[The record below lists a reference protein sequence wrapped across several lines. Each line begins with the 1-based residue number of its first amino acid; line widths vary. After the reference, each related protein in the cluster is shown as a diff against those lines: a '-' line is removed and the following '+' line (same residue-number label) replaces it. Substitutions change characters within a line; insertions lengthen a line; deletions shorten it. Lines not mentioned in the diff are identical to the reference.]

1 MKPFDRRLFISRTLA
16 TVAAIPLAPLL
27 SNATRAQQTNT
38 PAPAPQTDYPQG
50 NANGA
55 CWLDVCAPFVVEDP
69 ARGVRSEIV
78 LTSDTFS
85 GTRGYADAP
94 VATDYEIYLYDA
106 DGRAIGT
113 NGVARRLTVPAM
125 QTTVIAARDLLGNQ
139 SAPFWGG
146 MKIRLR
152 PRGHAALQH
161 ASDLF
166 SSAFVRWTTDASFD
180 NVHANPDPLQW
191 QNSEQFYYTMPFP
204 ALADYDCTYS
214 LFNPYDAPS
223 AGEIA
228 LHDWQGRALRK
239 LRYEL
244 KPHASL
250 LVCLN
255 SGEYAGDACAPFIA
269 SDAKETKQTKQM
281 KDAKNAKDSRDA
293 KDDKRANI
301 TEGGG
306 TLSVTNDEHT
316 RKTFGYL
323 LIRRRG
329 AQRFSVEHP
338 IHQGAYKPKT
348 APVEAFDHAEQFK
361 AKNMLYSP
369 LVFRSKRVGK
379 LTIDSRFHLG
389 TGFLN
394 AEEAQ
399 WLYPFV
405 TDAAGEI
412 VWASQRDEKLSRS
425 SIPASQIERG
435 VIRLAPHQACLLDPA
450 QLSFPE
456 NFSGGLSLAVTP
468 DTTHTLMKVELHVAE
483 WGAHAFTHFRP
494 GLRAARAYRQSRGRD
509 GFTTDYITSG
519 ARLERRAGEV
529 TFDELVAVF
538 NVGDDNIEASPVLE
552 LFNARGLVTRVALGK
567 VAPLACRHFL
577 LSDLVPPSTTEAHAG
592 LMTLRLTDERAA
604 LLMSAAHL
612 DYARRDVALD
622 HGSDRFST
630 FADYGCA

>member
-1 MKPFDRRLFISRTLA
+1 MKVFDRRQFLSRTLA
-16 TVAAIPLAPLL
+16 TVAAVPLAPLL
-27 SNATRAQQTNT
+27 QKPTLAQQPTS
-38 PAPAPQTDYPQG
+38 PASATTQPEYSRSD
-50 NANGA
+50 ANGA
-55 CWLDVCAPFVVEDP
+55 CWLDVCAPFVVEDA
-69 ARGVRSEIV
+69 ARGIRSEIV

-85 GTRGYADAP
+85 GTRGFADAAA
-94 VATDYEIYLYDA
+94 ATDYEIYLYDSGGKPVGA
-106 DGRAIGT
+106 E
-113 NGVARRLTVPAM
+113 GVARRLTVPAM
-125 QTTVIAARDLLGNQ
+125 QTTVIPARDLLGER
-139 SAPFWGG
+139 SAAPFWGG

-152 PRGHAALQH
+152 PRGQAKLQH
-161 ASDLF
+161 VSDLF

-191 QNSEQFYYTMPFP
+191 QNTEQFYYTMPFP
-204 ALADYDCTYS
+204 ALSDYDCTYS
-214 LFNPYDAPS
+214 LFNPYDAPC
-223 AGEIA
+223 AGELA
-228 LHDWQGRALRK
+228 LHDWQGRTLRK

-255 SGEYAGDACAPFIA
+255 SGDYATDACAPFGVEAQAA
-269 SDAKETKQTKQM
+269 SPGAKRMSHAAAE
-281 KDAKNAKDSRDA
+281 SV
-293 KDDKRANI
+293 ANI

-329 AQRFSVEHP
+329 ARRFSVEHP
-338 IHQGAYKPKT
+338 IHQGAYKPKM
-348 APVEAFDHAEQFK
+348 AAVEAFDTAGQFK

-369 LVFRSKRVGK
+369 LVFRAKRIGG

-394 AEEAQ
+394 AEESQ

-412 VWASQRDEKLSRS
+412 GWASTRDEKLTRAFAD
-425 SIPASQIERG
+425 ASQVERG
-435 VIRLAPHQACLLDPA
+435 VIRLAPHQACLLDPSKLA
-450 QLSFPE
+450 FPD

-494 GLRAARAYRQSRGRD
+494 GLRAARAYRQSRGPD
-509 GFTTDYITSG
+509 GFTTDYITTG
-519 ARLERRAGEV
+519 ARLNRRAGEI

-538 NVGDDNIEASPVLE
+538 NVGDDNVEASPVLE

-592 LMTLRLTDERAA
+592 LMTLRLTDERAT
-604 LLMSAAHL
+604 LLMSVAHL
-612 DYARRDVALD
+612 DYVRRDVALD

-630 FADYGCA
+630 FTDYGCA

>member
-1 MKPFDRRLFISRTLA
+1 MKAFDRRQFLSRTLA
-16 TVAAIPLAPLL
+16 AAAAIPLTPLL
-27 SNATRAQQTNT
+27 AKATLAQQ
-38 PAPAPQTDYPQG
+38 PAPVSDYSRDNSG
-50 NANGA
+50 GA
-55 CWLDVCAPFVVEDP
+55 CWLDVCAPFVVEDA

-85 GTRGYADAP
+85 GTRGFADAGA
-94 VATDYEIYLYDA
+94 ATDYEIYLYDSS
-106 DGRAIGT
+106 GKPVGT

-125 QTTVIAARDLLGNQ
+125 QTTVIAARDLIGDLD
-139 SAPFWGG
+139 APFWGG

-152 PRGHAALQH
+152 PRGQEKLQH
-161 ASDLF
+161 VSDLF
-166 SSAFVRWTTDASFD
+166 SSAFVRWTTDSSFD

-204 ALADYDCTYS
+204 ALSDYDCTYS

-223 AGEIA
+223 AGELS
-228 LHDWQGRALRK
+228 LHDWQGQLLRK

-255 SGEYAGDACAPFIA
+255 AGEYATDACAPFA
-269 SDAKETKQTKQM
+269 AQV
-281 KDAKNAKDSRDA
+281 KNAKDA
-293 KDDKRANI
+293 KRANHVSVEKQPNI

-306 TLSVTNDEHT
+306 TLSVTNDDHT

-329 AQRFSVEHP
+329 AARFSVEHP

-348 APVEAFDHAEQFK
+348 AAVEAFDNAGQFK
-361 AKNMLYSP
+361 AKNILYSP

-379 LTIDSRFHLG
+379 LTFDSRFHFG
-389 TGFLN
+389 TGLLN
-394 AEEAQ
+394 AEESQ
-399 WLYPFV
+399 WFYPFV
-405 TDAAGEI
+405 TGAAGEI
-412 VWASQRDEKLSRS
+412 SWASQRDEKLARS
-425 SIPASQIERG
+425 FANASQVERG

-450 QLSFPE
+450 KLSFPE

-468 DTTHTLMKVELHVAE
+468 DTTHTLMKIELHVAE

-494 GLRAARAYRQSRGRD
+494 GLRAARAYRLSRGRD
-509 GFTTDYITSG
+509 GFTTDYVTTG
-519 ARLERRAGEV
+519 ARLERRAGDV

-538 NVGDDNIEASPVLE
+538 NVGDDQIEASPVLE

-577 LSDLVPPSTTEAHAG
+577 LSDLVPPSATETHAG

-604 LLMSAAHL
+604 LLMSVAHL

-630 FADYGCA
+630 FTDYGCA

>member
-1 MKPFDRRLFISRTLA
+1 MKAFDRRQFLSRTLA
-16 TVAAIPLAPLL
+16 TVAVIPLTSLL
-27 SNATRAQQTNT
+27 SDTARAQQPT
-38 PAPAPQTDYPQG
+38 APQPDYRQG
-50 NANGA
+50 NADGA

-69 ARGVRSEIV
+69 ARGIRSEIV

-85 GTRGYADAP
+85 GTRGYGDAP
-94 VATDYEIYLYDA
+94 AATDYEIYLYDA
-106 DGRAIGT
+106 EGRAVGT
-113 NGVARRLTVPAM
+113 GGVARRLTVPAM
-125 QTTVIAARDLLGNQ
+125 QTTVIAARDLLGAQ

-152 PRGHAALQH
+152 PRGQTKLQH

-166 SSAFVRWTTDASFD
+166 SSAFVRWTTDSSFD

-191 QNSEQFYYTMPFP
+191 QNSDQFYYTMPFP
-204 ALADYDCTYS
+204 ALSDYDCTYS

-223 AGEIA
+223 AGELT
-228 LHDWQGRALRK
+228 LHDWQGRLLRK

-255 SGEYAGDACAPFIA
+255 SGEYATDACAPFA
-269 SDAKETKQTKQM
+269 APDAKAVRE
-281 KDAKNAKDSRDA
+281 A
-293 KDDKRANI
+293 KRANI

-306 TLSVTNDEHT
+306 TLSVTNDDHT

-323 LIRRRG
+323 LIRRQG
-329 AQRFSVEHP
+329 ARRFSVEHP

-348 APVEAFDHAEQFK
+348 VPVEAFDAAAQFK
-361 AKNMLYSP
+361 AKNILYSP
-369 LVFRSKRVGK
+369 LVFRAKRIGG
-379 LTIDSRFHLG
+379 LTFDSRFHLG
-389 TGFLN
+389 TGYLN
-394 AEEAQ
+394 ADEAQ
-399 WLYPFV
+399 WFYPYV
-405 TDAAGEI
+405 TDAAGDV
-412 VWASQRDEKLSRS
+412 VWASQRDEKLAHA
-425 SIPASQIERG
+425 SIPTSQVERG
-435 VIRLAPHQACLLDPA
+435 VIRLTPHQACLLDPA
-450 QLSFPE
+450 KLSFPE

-494 GLRAARAYRQSRGRD
+494 GLRAARAYRQSRGQD
-509 GFTTDYITSG
+509 GFATDYITTG
-519 ARLERRAGEV
+519 ARLNRRAGEV

-538 NVGDDNIEASPVLE
+538 NVGDDNVEASPTLE
-552 LFNARGLVTRVALGK
+552 LFNARGLVTRIALGR
-567 VAPLACRHFL
+567 VPPLACRHFL
-577 LSDLVPPSTTEAHAG
+577 LSDLVPSSNAEAHMS

-604 LLMSAAHL
+604 LLMSAVHI
-612 DYARRDVALD
+612 DHARRDIALD

>member
-1 MKPFDRRLFISRTLA
+1 MKAFDRRQFLARTLA
-16 TVAAIPLAPLL
+16 TVAAVPLTPLL
-27 SNATRAQQTNT
+27 SKPALAQQPTAPPT
-38 PAPAPQTDYPQG
+38 AATQPAYSRGDAG
-50 NANGA
+50 GA

-69 ARGVRSEIV
+69 ARGVSSEIV

-85 GTRGYADAP
+85 GTRGFADPAA
-94 VATDYEIYLYDA
+94 ATDYEIYLYDSVGKPVGA
-106 DGRAIGT
+106 G
-113 NGVARRLTVPAM
+113 GVARRLTVPAM
-125 QTTVIAARDLLGNQ
+125 QTTVIPARDLLGERG
-139 SAPFWGG
+139 APFWGG
-146 MKIRLR
+146 MNIRLR
-152 PRGHAALQH
+152 PRGQTKLQH

-166 SSAFVRWTTDASFD
+166 SSAYVRWTTDSSFD

-204 ALADYDCTYS
+204 ALSDYDCTYS
-214 LFNPYDAPS
+214 IFNPYDAPGV
-223 AGEIA
+223 GELT
-228 LHDWQGRALRK
+228 LHDWQGRPLRK

-255 SGEYAGDACAPFIA
+255 SGDYATDACAPFA
-269 SDAKETKQTKQM
+269 AGAKESPG
-281 KDAKNAKDSRDA
+281 AKKMSHAGVGRV
-293 KDDKRANI
+293 ANI

-306 TLSVTNDEHT
+306 TLSVTNDDHT

-329 AQRFSVEHP
+329 GAVRFSVEHP

-348 APVEAFDHAEQFK
+348 AAVEAFDGAGQFK

-369 LVFRSKRVGK
+369 LVFRAKRVGK

-394 AEEAQ
+394 AEESQ
-399 WLYPFV
+399 WLYPFI
-405 TDAAGEI
+405 TDGAGEI
-412 VWASQRDEKLSRS
+412 AWASTRDEKLPRAFAD
-425 SIPASQIERG
+425 ASQVERG

-450 QLSFPE
+450 KLSFPE

-494 GLRAARAYRQSRGRD
+494 GLRAARAYRQSRGQD
-509 GFTTDYITSG
+509 GFTTDYITTG
-519 ARLERRAGEV
+519 ARLNRRAGEIA
-529 TFDELVAVF
+529 FDELVAVF
-538 NVGDDNIEASPVLE
+538 NVGDDNVEASPVLE

-577 LSDLVPPSTTEAHAG
+577 LSDLVPPSITEAHAG

-612 DYARRDVALD
+612 DHARRDVALD